1 MKPIN
6 IYTLTRINN
15 KSSLR
20 ALERHMSGRN
30 HYLNIK
36 EWEII
41 GIRKLIDI
49 LVLNDSNAINYKFYY
64 SFQLPKLGKEFD
76 LLMITSENVINIE
89 IKSNNVSDNAIRK
102 QLLQN
107 RHYLTT
113 LGRTIYSYT
122 YISEQ
127 DRLVRLTNTE
137 KLIDTDFINLN
148 NDLKKCPEI
157 YDGDIAELFK
167 EDKFLISPL
176 TDPERFLK
184 KEYFLTSQQRDIENR
199 ILRKIAEN
207 PCCHVGFTG
216 LPGTGKTILL
226 YDIALKL
233 SKNNKIC
240 VLHFGSGPKELE
252 LIDLRLKRIDF
263 YSCNFIDFNEVNL
276 EDYHAILVDEGH
288 RINKEYLKL
297 IYNTSVSKKIPLIF
311 SYDREEEIAP
321 SEIQNT
327 GNHLIES
334 IPDLTKYRL
343 TNRIRVNSEL
353 SAFIGSLM
361 MPARHKYHMEFS
373 SVNLAYA
380 NNKTEAANLI
390 CNFISNGFTYI
401 RDLQIDNFTLFSS
414 NILNVEEATCKELSN
429 VVMLIDKSV
438 YYNEAG
444 MLVSNIKIKDK
455 DSSVRNLFHGLS
467 RAKNKLALVIM
478 ENEALFN
485 SVLDIL

>member
-6 IYTLTRINN
+6 IYTLTRIPNTT
-15 KSSLR
+15 SLKT
-20 ALERHMSGRN
+20 LERHMSGRN
-30 HYLNIK
+30 RYLNIK

-41 GIRKLIDI
+41 GIRKLIDS
-49 LVLNDSNAINYKFYY
+49 LLLSDSNAINYKFYY

-76 LLMITSENVINIE
+76 LLLITSENVINIE
-89 IKSNNVSDNAIRK
+89 IKSDNVSDHAIQK

-127 DRLVRLTNTE
+127 NRLVRLTNTE
-137 KLIDTDFINLN
+137 KLIDTNFENLY
-148 NDLKKCPEI
+148 NDLTKCTDI
-157 YDGDIAELFK
+157 YDGDIEELFK

-184 KEYFLTSQQRDIENR
+184 REYFLTSQQRDIENR
-199 ILRKIAEN
+199 ILKKIAEN

-263 YSCNFIDFNEVNL
+263 YSCNFMNIEELNL

-288 RINKEYLKL
+288 RISQMFLKL
-297 IYNTSVSKKIPLIF
+297 IYDTSKLKQIPIIF
-311 SYDREEEIAP
+311 SYDREEEIAA

-327 GNHLIES
+327 GNYLIEA
-334 IPDLTKYRL
+334 IPDLIKYKL

-361 MPARHKYHMEFS
+361 MPARHKYHMELS

-380 NNKTEAANLI
+380 NNKSEATNILSS
-390 CNFISNGFTYI
+390 FMSNGYTYI
-401 RDLQIDNFTLFSS
+401 QDSQIDNFTRFSS
-414 NILNVEEATCKELSN
+414 NVLNVEEATCKELSN
-429 VVMLIDKSV
+429 VVMLIDNSIF
-438 YYNEAG
+438 YNESG
-444 MLVSNIKIKDK
+444 MLVSKIKIKDK

-467 RAKNKLALVIM
+467 RGKNKLALVILQ
-478 ENEALFN
+478 NETLFD
-485 SVLDIL
+485 SILELL